1 MWKCLIFMLNSKIKG
16 TKEEIFTENSKNIKE
31 EYESLINFLNQIKVK
46 PIDDKTIQKYN
57 G

>member
-1 MWKCLIFMLNSKIKG
+1 MLNSKIKG